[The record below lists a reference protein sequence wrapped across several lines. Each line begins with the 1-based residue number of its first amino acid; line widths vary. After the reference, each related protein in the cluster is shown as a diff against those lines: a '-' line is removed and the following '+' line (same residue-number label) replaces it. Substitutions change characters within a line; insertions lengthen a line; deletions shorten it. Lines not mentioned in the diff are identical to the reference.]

1 MIALRS
7 SVDQQRGDMM
17 GNATTI
23 TESLKRAPL
32 SRTEIKD
39 RREAGKLRE
48 DVTTTLEG
56 EIVERPAPKV
66 LPLPVH
72 NPEPATWD

>member
-1 MIALRS
+1 
-7 SVDQQRGDMM
+7 M

-23 TESLKRAPL
+23 TESLKRSPL
-32 SRTEIKD
+32 SQVEIKG
-39 RREAGKLRE
+39 RREAAQLRE
-48 DVTTTLEG
+48 DVTTTLDG

-66 LPLPVH
+66 VPRPVH